1 MLKRIL
7 TIIVFVAALAASA
20 LLTSLNPVAIQ
31 LDLGFAS
38 FQTPLGLALVLAVA
52 LGWLFGL
59 VSSLGWV
66 MRLLAERRSLRAQ
79 LRKGSPATGPVPDER
94 N

>member
-7 TIIVFVAALAASA
+7 TILVFVAALAASA
-20 LLTSLNPVAIQ
+20 LFTSLNPATIQ

-52 LGWLFGL
+52 IGWLLGL
-59 VSSLGWV
+59 LSALGWV
-66 MRLLAERRSLRAQ
+66 LRLAGERRHLRSQ
-79 LRKGSPATGPVPDER
+79 LRKPPPANAPVPDER
-94 N
+94 D